1 MQRVIHIS
9 VIPSL
14 FGGANIDV
22 TIQNYVPPMTF
33 EHFQHL
39 MHEAVPTIATD
50 VKDEDLHHWVNHVS
64 RIVSRALE
72 NHLMGIES
80 SSISRPNAQPSEH

>member
-22 TIQNYVPPMTF
+22 TIQNFVPPMTF
-33 EHFQHL
+33 MHFQHL